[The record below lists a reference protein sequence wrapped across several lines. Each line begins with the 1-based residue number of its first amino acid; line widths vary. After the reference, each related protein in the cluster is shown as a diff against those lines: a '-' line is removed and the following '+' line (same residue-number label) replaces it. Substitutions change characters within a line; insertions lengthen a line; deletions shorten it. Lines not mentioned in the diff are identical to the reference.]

1 MKKFLFSVSIVALA
15 IFSFVGC
22 SQQAKWNREERQAMR
37 DLLRQYRQMVYL
49 NDLTDA
55 EYMLFTDNVAAA
67 VEANY
72 PVYTTFVE
80 MPAVNDTVQVYIV
93 TTIVEELNTDARNM
107 RHIFP
112 YPYLVE
118 NNILPSGLDR
128 AAQNSFYTCLSQ
140 KVNAT
145 YPDVT
150 DFVNAVIAADTTA
163 NSQIAQMQSA
173 CANELFDWVVE
184 IVEVQGN

>member
-1 MKKFLFSVSIVALA
+1 
-15 IFSFVGC
+15 
-22 SQQAKWNREERQAMR
+22 MR

-67 VEANY
+67 VEEAY

-112 YPYLVE
+112 LGKRK
-118 NNILPSGLDR
+118 S
-128 AAQNSFYTCLSQ
+128 SFLFPGFHLFLLALLFLLRCL
-140 KVNAT
+140 
-145 YPDVT
+145 
-150 DFVNAVIAADTTA
+150 I
-163 NSQIAQMQSA
+163 IR
-173 CANELFDWVVE
+173 
-184 IVEVQGN
+184 VQFPK